1 MIIRKAIILASLV
14 PLGGCASP
22 YYQSHR
28 LGGGVQLVARD
39 ASLSLGLVKSGDKGV
54 QLCFQ
59 GAPDATFN
67 QDSGLDVDASLANF
81 GQGDDGSS
89 EGSQQSEMV
98 GRSPAL
104 LYARELF
111 YRTCEVALSTNASP
125 QEWREMFST
134 ALQTSADIMKLEA
147 ANSKIQISE
156 QQDDQNSATDSLA
169 PSPPTALLKTPN
181 P

>member
-1 MIIRKAIILASLV
+1 MIIRNAIIMASLAL
-14 PLGGCASP
+14 LGGCASP
-22 YYQSHR
+22 YYKSHG
-28 LGGGVQLVARD
+28 LEGGGRLVARD
-39 ASLSLGLVKSGDKGV
+39 ASLSIGFVKTRGNSI

-67 QDSGLDVDASLANF
+67 QESGLNVDASLAKF
-81 GQGDDGSS
+81 GSGDEGES
-89 EGSQQSEMV
+89 EGSQQAEMV

-104 LYARELF
+104 LYAREIF

-147 ANSKIQISE
+147 ENSKIQISE
-156 QQDDQNSATDSLA
+156 QQDDQNSAIDSLA

>member
-1 MIIRKAIILASLV
+1 MIIRKAMIMAALTL
-14 PLGGCASP
+14 LGGCASP
-22 YYQSHR
+22 YYESHR
-28 LGGGVQLVARD
+28 LGGGVRLVARD
-39 ASLSLGLVKSGDKGV
+39 ASLSLGVVKSRDKNI

-59 GAPDATFN
+59 GPPDATFN
-67 QDSGLDVDASLANF
+67 QDSGLDVDASLASF

-89 EGSQQSEMV
+89 EGSQQAEMV

-104 LYARELF
+104 LYAREIF

-134 ALQTSADIMKLEA
+134 ALQTSADIMKIEA
-147 ANSKIQISE
+147 ANSKVQISE
-156 QQDDQNSATDSLA
+156 QQDDENSATDSLA
-169 PSPPTALLKTPN
+169 PTPPTALLKAPN